1 MKNLKN
7 ALLLKQLYLLK
18 QLGYHYTSV
27 TAFKEK
33 EADLTLP
40 NTLDKLKKQALE
52 CHLCQLSKS
61 RSHVVFGEGNVHAD
75 IMFIG
80 EAPGSTEDSSG
91 KPFVGRS
98 GELLTKMIE
107 NVLLLSR
114 EAVYITNIVKCRPRD
129 NAEPT
134 SSEAHS
140 CQPYLLK
147 QIELI
152 KPKIIVALGGTAY
165 YYLTNDDSKISKIR
179 GTIHQ
184 QNGYTLL
191 ATYHPSYL
199 LRNPSAKK
207 EVFEDLKKVKA
218 LLEKL

>member
-18 QLGYHYTSV
+18 QLGYNYTSV
-27 TAFKEK
+27 NAFKE
-33 EADLTLP
+33 EEPDLTLP

-52 CHLCQLSKS
+52 CHLCELSKS
-61 RSHVVFGEGNVHAD
+61 RTHVVFGEGDSNAN
-75 IMFIG
+75 ILFIG
-80 EAPGSTEDSSG
+80 EAPGALEDASG

-107 NVLLLSR
+107 NVLGLSR
-114 EAVYITNIVKCRPRD
+114 SEVYISNMVKCRPRE

-134 SSEAHS
+134 PAEAHT

-152 KPKIIVALGGTAY
+152 QPKIVIALGTTAY
-165 YYLTNDDSKISKIR
+165 HYLSGDDTAISKVR
-179 GTIHQ
+179 GTVHE
-184 QNGYTLL
+184 QNGYKLVP
-191 ATYHPSYL
+191 TYHPAYL

-207 EVFEDLKKVKA
+207 EVIIDLKMVK
-218 LLEKL
+218 EMM